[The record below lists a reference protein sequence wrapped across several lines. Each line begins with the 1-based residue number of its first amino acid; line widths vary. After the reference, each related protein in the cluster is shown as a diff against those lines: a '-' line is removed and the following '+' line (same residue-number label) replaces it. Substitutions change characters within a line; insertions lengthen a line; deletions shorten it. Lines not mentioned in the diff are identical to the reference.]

1 MKQGDIL
8 TQFFFQDMCQL
19 PSGFHFAQFVLPITL
34 SPFQSQDLAPRSDA
48 ESSIDVKPEWMSA
61 EH

>member
-1 MKQGDIL
+1 MKQGNIL

-19 PSGFHFAQFVLPITL
+19 PSGFHFALFMLPITL
-34 SPFQSQDLAPRSDA
+34 SPFQSQDLAPQSNA
-48 ESSIDVKPEWMSA
+48 ESSIDVKLEWVRV